1 MENVLRRNCMLYD
14 TKIDLW
20 RMCCVENVLRR
31 NCMLYDTKI
40 DLWRMCCV
48 GTVLM
53 LYDTKIDLWN
63 VLCVCCMPL
72 NRYIC
77 GNVSCMFV
85 CLSVGSYGE
94 CIRVRGG
101 CAHSR

>member
-40 DLWRMCCV
+40 DL
-48 GTVLM
+48 
-53 LYDTKIDLWN
+53 
-63 VLCVCCMPL
+63 
-72 NRYIC
+72 
-77 GNVSCMFV
+77 
-85 CLSVGSYGE
+85 
-94 CIRVRGG
+94 
-101 CAHSR
+101 